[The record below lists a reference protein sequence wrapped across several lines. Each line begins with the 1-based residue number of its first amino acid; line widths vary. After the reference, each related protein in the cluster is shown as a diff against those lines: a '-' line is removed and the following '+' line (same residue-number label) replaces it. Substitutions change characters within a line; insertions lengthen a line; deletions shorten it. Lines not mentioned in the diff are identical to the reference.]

1 MTRSKDVVA
10 LIFGLVFTSIAVGSL
25 WLSFVGSINWQLV
38 KIIAPLGLIAA
49 GVLGL
54 ALSRNRS

>member
-1 MTRSKDVVA
+1 VTRNRDVVA
-10 LIFGLVFTSIAVGSL
+10 LIVGLVFTSIAVGSL

>member
-1 MTRSKDVVA
+1 MSRSRDVVA
-10 LIFGLVFTSIAVGSL
+10 LIFGLVMTSIAVGSL

>member
-1 MTRSKDVVA
+1 MTRSRDVVA
-10 LIFGLVFTSIAVGSL
+10 LILGLVLTSVAVGSL
-25 WLSFVGSINWQLV
+25 WLSFGGSINWQLV

>member
-1 MTRSKDVVA
+1 MRRVDVVA
-10 LIFGLVFTSIAVGSL
+10 LMSGLLLTAIAVGSL
-25 WLSFVGSINWQLV
+25 WLTFGGRIDWQLLRV
-38 KIIAPLGLIAA
+38 VAPLSLVVV

>member
-1 MTRSKDVVA
+1 MRRVDVVA
-10 LIFGLVFTSIAVGSL
+10 LVFGLLLTAVASGSL
-25 WLSFVGSINWQLV
+25 WVTLTGSVSWSNVSLV
-38 KIIAPLGLIAA
+38 APLALVAA

>member
-1 MTRSKDVVA
+1 MSRSRDVVA

-25 WLSFVGSINWQLV
+25 WLSFGGSINWQLV

-54 ALSRNRS
+54 ALSRNRP